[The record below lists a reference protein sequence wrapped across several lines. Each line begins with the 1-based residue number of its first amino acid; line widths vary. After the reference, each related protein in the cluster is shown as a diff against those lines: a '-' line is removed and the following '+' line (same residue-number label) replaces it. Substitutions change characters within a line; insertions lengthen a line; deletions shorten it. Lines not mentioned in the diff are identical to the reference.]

1 MICRNLQGEAN
12 HPDLKHGDAAVRC
25 TLCCAHCAATTQATC
40 KFSIRQVYVNWGLAS
55 LGCGIWCF
63 FFFTCSDLSSSI
75 LALSYL
81 SRHLLRHLVRSAPKS
96 QSQVARWLASV
107 MVEPKLNLGF
117 AARTLTM
124 VLWFVFGSRASAL
137 GGHDRPTGVA
147 RFGTTQQLKCCSVKL
162 EC

>member
-1 MICRNLQGEAN
+1 MHVVL
-12 HPDLKHGDAAVRC
+12 C
-25 TLCCAHCAATTQATC
+25 TLRCDNSSHMQVFNTS
-40 KFSIRQVYVNWGLAS
+40 SIRQLGLGVS
-55 LGCGIWCF
+55 WMRHLVF